1 MFFFMFLLSDIKHVF
16 SVFFILTSMFFLQP
30 WLKMIVHYLL
40 ALAYSEFSEV
50 LSVKRF
56 PVVEVTL
63 KVIGSDTV

>member
-1 MFFFMFLLSDIKHVF
+1 
-16 SVFFILTSMFFLQP
+16 MFFLQP

>member
-1 MFFFMFLLSDIKHVF
+1 
-16 SVFFILTSMFFLQP
+16 
-30 WLKMIVHYLL
+30 MIVHYLL

-63 KVIGSDTV
+63 KVIGSDTVQKITCDFLLDMAISCIISKIQPRVCGKL